1 MAGSLPPRKKQ
12 KTHGTNST
20 HTLKAVADLEKRLT
34 EALSSNASLNPIADL
49 LNTVSTAAD
58 AEVTLKAM
66 FALYRVFTLVIQ
78 KGILSSTPEEDADRK
93 AVRLWTS
100 SKLDAF
106 TSVLCD
112 LLSSSEKTL
121 RVGVSIRHHA
131 TARSSHGT
139 QF

>member
-12 KTHGTNST
+12 KVHTAIST
-20 HTLKAVADLEKRLT
+20 HTLKSVADLEKRIT
-34 EALSSNASLNPIADL
+34 EALSSNASLNPIVDL
-49 LNTVSTAAD
+49 LNTVSTASD

-78 KGILSSTPEEDADRK
+78 KGILSSVPDEDADRK

-121 RVGVSIRHHA
+121 RVGVSDYSPSCYSLLI
-131 TARSSHGT
+131 S
-139 QF
+139 